1 MAVFPDIKAA
11 YGSQIDPRWKT
22 IISGY
27 DTGSEQRIAKRQFAV
42 FDFKLTFPSLSKADA
57 QSIWNF
63 YNARRGAYEAFYIFA
78 PESDTYSGLFV
89 AEGDGSRD
97 VFDLPGKF
105 TSGRTLYKNGAVQS
119 SGFAYLT
126 GTGQGG
132 ADQVDFTT
140 APAAGDIIS
149 IDMTCILRAKVRF
162 KEDRLPKEFFD
173 YLIYSYGIEL
183 VGLSGE

>member
-1 MAVFPDIKAA
+1 MAVFPDVQAA
-11 YGSQIDPRWKT
+11 YGSQIEPRWKT
-22 IISGY
+22 LISGY

-42 FDFKLTFPSLSKADA
+42 FDFKLKFPSLSKADA
-57 QSIWNF
+57 QRIWNF
-63 YNARRGAYEAFYIFA
+63 YNARKGAFQAFYIFA
-78 PESDTYSGLFV
+78 PESDTYESLFV

-105 TSGRTLYKNGAVQS
+105 TSDRTLYKNGAMQS

-132 ADQVDFTT
+132 VDQVEFT
-140 APAAGDIIS
+140 APPAAGDIIS

>member
-1 MAVFPDIKAA
+1 MAVFPSVQAA

-22 IISGY
+22 NISGY

-42 FDFKLTFPSLSKADA
+42 FDFKLKFPSLSKADA

-63 YNARRGAYEAFYIFA
+63 YNARKGAFQAFYIFA
-78 PESDTYSGLFV
+78 PESETHEGLFV

-97 VFDLPGKF
+97 IFDLPGKS
-105 TSGRTLYKNGAVQS
+105 TSTRTLYRNGQLQS
-119 SGFAYLT
+119 SGFTYLT
-126 GTGQGG
+126 ASGEGG
-132 ADQVDFTT
+132 ADQVEFTT

-162 KEDRLPKEFFD
+162 KEDRLPKEYFD
-173 YLIYSYGIEL
+173 HLIYAYGIEL
-183 VGLSGE
+183 VGVSGE